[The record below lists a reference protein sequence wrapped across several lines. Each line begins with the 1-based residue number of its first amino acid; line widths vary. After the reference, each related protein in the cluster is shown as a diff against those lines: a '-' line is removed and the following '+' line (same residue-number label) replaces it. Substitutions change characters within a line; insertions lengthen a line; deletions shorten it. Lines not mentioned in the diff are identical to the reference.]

1 MTELTATFRTFGPS
15 DVIPDD
21 YVGPYHLT
29 TAGPG
34 LHSYC
39 LRVNLAVGSMVDL
52 EHQKIAAHPRPAA
65 GQ

>member
-52 EHQKIAAHPRPAA
+52 EH
-65 GQ
+65 